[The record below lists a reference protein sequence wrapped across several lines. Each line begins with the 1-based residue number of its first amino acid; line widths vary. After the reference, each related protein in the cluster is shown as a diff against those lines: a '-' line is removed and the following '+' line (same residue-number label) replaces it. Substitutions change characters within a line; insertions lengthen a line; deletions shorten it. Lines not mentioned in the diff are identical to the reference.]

1 MARFYWLARDG
12 RGVTFF
18 FCLDPICRR
27 DIPLASLVLAVVAG
41 FAGREDV
48 CLGLVQ
54 LRWRSWR
61 VVIGGWVGMVS

>member
-12 RGVTFF
+12 RGVMFF
-18 FCLDPICRR
+18 FCLDAIW
-27 DIPLASLVLAVVAG
+27 DIPVASWCLRSFAG

-54 LRWRSWR
+54 LRLRWRSWR